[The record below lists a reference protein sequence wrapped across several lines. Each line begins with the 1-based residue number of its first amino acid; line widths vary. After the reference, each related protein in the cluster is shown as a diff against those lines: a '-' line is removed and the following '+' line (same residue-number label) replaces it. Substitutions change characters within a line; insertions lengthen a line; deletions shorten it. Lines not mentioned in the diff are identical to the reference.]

1 MRRAGYCPPQ
11 AQARVNVA
19 QLLAVL
25 GGAITLITL
34 LGAGL
39 ALLRNSY
46 LKAQVEQLRGDRDD
60 LQARVVRLQTEAK
73 ELRAT
78 VEGQAERIAA
88 LQAVVTAR
96 EAVERVS
103 KQVAELSKQNAER
116 HRAVMAALG
125 QRPNQPRDYG
135 SAHG

>member
-1 MRRAGYCPPQ
+1 M
-11 AQARVNVA
+11 NVA

-60 LQARVVRLQTEAK
+60 LQARVDRQK
-73 ELRAT
+73 RELDELKTIVNA
-78 VEGQAERIAA
+78 QAEQIHA

-103 KQVAELSKQNAER
+103 QQVADLTRKSAEQ
-116 HRAVMAALG
+116 HRAVMKMLG
-125 QRPNQPRDYG
+125 SRRVG
-135 SAHG
+135 EEA

>member
-1 MRRAGYCPPQ
+1 M
-11 AQARVNVA
+11 NLA
-19 QLLAVL
+19 QLLAVA
-25 GGAITLITL
+25 GAAITLVTL

-60 LQARVVRLQTEAK
+60 LQTRVDRLQGEAK
-73 ELRAT
+73 ELRST
-78 VEGQAERIAA
+78 VETQAEQIQA

-103 KQVAELSKQNAER
+103 QQIADLARQNAER
-116 HRAVMAALG
+116 HRAVLKLLG
-125 QRPNQPRDYG
+125 SRRDG
-135 SAHG
+135 ESA

>member
-1 MRRAGYCPPQ
+1 M
-11 AQARVNVA
+11 NVA
-19 QLLAVL
+19 QIVAVV

-46 LKAQVEQLRGDRDD
+46 LRAQVEQLRGDRDD
-60 LQARVVRLQTEAK
+60 LQARVDRLQGEAK

-78 VEGQAERIAA
+78 VEVQAEQIHA

-103 KQVAELSKQNAER
+103 QQVADLTRKSAEQ
-116 HRAVMAALG
+116 HRAVMKLLG
-125 QRPNQPRDYG
+125 SRRDG
-135 SAHG
+135 EAV